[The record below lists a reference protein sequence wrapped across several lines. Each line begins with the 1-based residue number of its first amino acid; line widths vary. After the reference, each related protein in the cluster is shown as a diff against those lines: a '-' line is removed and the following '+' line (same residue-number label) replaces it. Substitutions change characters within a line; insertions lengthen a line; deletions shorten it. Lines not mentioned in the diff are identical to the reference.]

1 MDRERGEVRARER
14 ERERMLKQVELRSM
28 KSSIEGRALSHACG

>member
-1 MDRERGEVRARER
+1 MGRERAKERKRER

-28 KSSIEGRALSHACG
+28 KSSIEGRASNS